1 MSIPSNFE
9 NRALNG
15 ASACNET
22 SPTNGQQ
29 CAQRIEV
36 SSLFSDEAWSA
47 LQESLKLSA
56 REVEITRYIFA
67 DCKEKVIAEELHLSP
82 HTVRTY
88 CERLYRKLNVNSR
101 VEMVVSVMG
110 EFLHLVDDPRQ
121 LLPPVCGRRR
131 VGHCPYYN

>member
-9 NRALNG
+9 DRSLPPVTAING
-15 ASACNET
+15 S
-22 SPTNGQQ
+22 SVTNGHQGPH
-29 CAQRIEV
+29 RFEER
-36 SSLFSDEAWSA
+36 SLFSDEAWSA
-47 LQESLKLSA
+47 LRESLKLSA

-67 DCKEKVIAEELHLSP
+67 DCKEKVIAEELSLSP

-110 EFLHLVDDPRQ
+110 EFLHLTDDPRQ
-121 LLPPVCGRRR
+121 ALPPVCGRRR
-131 VGHCPYYN
+131 VGHCPHYN